1 MRKFYLSALFASV
14 FTAMTFAQT
23 PGQDKSVLL
32 SATVQSNPPEITISW
47 QAISGATAFNVYR
60 KAKTDVAWGTAVATG
75 LAGSSTG
82 WTDNSVQTGTGYEYR
97 VTATGTTTAYGYI
110 YSAVELPEAF
120 YRGKILLVY
129 DTVSTAGLT
138 AEINRWISDVE
149 GDGWEVIKIPVH
161 QDDAV
166 TDVKSRILAEYNY
179 DKENVRS
186 VFIFGR
192 VPVPYSGNIAPDGH
206 SDHVGAWPADGYYAE
221 LTGAW
226 TDITVNNTG
235 ASQERNKNIPG
246 DGKFDQ
252 SAFPTD
258 LELETGRVDMR
269 NLPAFSLSE
278 TQLLKNYLDKN
289 HAYRNK
295 LFNTVNRALIDD
307 NFTSYG
313 EGFSASGWR
322 NFAVLCGSSN
332 IVTTDYFNT
341 MKTGSYQWSYGCGA
355 GSYTSCAGVGNTS
368 NFVNDSLQSIFTM
381 LFGSYFGD
389 WDSPSNNILRATL
402 ANGST
407 LTNCWSGRPFWH
419 FHHMGLGDR
428 IGYSAMRSMNNSSTI
443 YDANNSARGIHMA
456 FMGDPTLRAHI
467 IAPAQ
472 NLVASYLDGK
482 AVLSWTAS
490 QDSVAGYHIFRKTG
504 ATSQYEKINTQVITS
519 TVFTDS
525 CLIQPGIYTY
535 MVRAVRLETTNSG
548 SFYNMSTGI
557 ADNLHNPDFN
567 PLVAGFS
574 IVQNGSQVSITNTSQ
589 NATDFQWDF
598 GDGNSSTQQEP
609 DHNYANDGNYTIT
622 LIASS
627 ACESDT
633 ITAQVNVNT
642 VGAAR
647 FIPIAT
653 ATVYPNPSDGILY
666 VDINN
671 MGNTVY
677 TITVIDV
684 MGKTVHR
691 SEALGTKTR
700 LNLSE
705 LGNGTYYLLIGN
717 NENLLKRK
725 IIIQKP

>member
-32 SATVQSNPPEITISW
+32 SATLQNNPPQITISW
-47 QAISGATAFNVYR
+47 QAISGAAAFDVYR
-60 KAKTDVAWGTAVATG
+60 KAKTDVSWEAAVATG
-75 LAGSSTG
+75 LPGTSTN

-97 VTATGTTTAYGYI
+97 VVATGTTAYGYI
-110 YSAVELPEAF
+110 YSAIELPEAF

-138 AEINRWISDVE
+138 AEIHRWISDVE
-149 GDGWEVIKIPVH
+149 GDGWEVIEIPVH
-161 QDDAV
+161 QNDAV

-186 VFIFGR
+186 VFVFGR

-221 LTGAW
+221 LTGDW
-226 TDITVNNTG
+226 TDIIINNTG
-235 ASQERNKNIPG
+235 ASQERNRNVPG

-258 LELETGRVDMR
+258 LELEAGRVDMR
-269 NLPAFSLSE
+269 NLPAFSQSE

-295 LFNTVNRALIDD
+295 LFKTENRALIDD

-322 NFAVLCGSSN
+322 NFAVLCGASN

-355 GSYTSCAGVGNTS
+355 GSYTGCAGVGSTT

-402 ANGST
+402 ASGST

-419 FHHMGLGDR
+419 FHHMGLGDH
-428 IGYSAMRSMNNSSTI
+428 IGYSAMRSMNNTSAT
-443 YDANNSARGIHMA
+443 YDANNSTRGIHMA
-456 FMGDPTLRAHI
+456 LMGDPTLRAHI

-472 NLVASYLDGK
+472 NLVANYLDGK
-482 AVLSWTAS
+482 ALLSWDAS
-490 QDSVAGYHIFRKTG
+490 PDSVAGYHIFRKTG
-504 ATSQYEKINTQVITS
+504 ATSQYEKINTQMITA

-525 CLIQPGIYTY
+525 CLIEPGIYTY

-557 ADNLHNPDFN
+557 TGSLHNPDFN
-567 PLVAGFS
+567 LLIASFS
-574 IVQNGSQVSITNTSQ
+574 FVQNGSQVSITNTSQ
-589 NATDFQWDF
+589 NATGFQWDF
-598 GDGNSSTQQEP
+598 GDGNGSTQQEP
-609 DHNYANDGNYTIT
+609 DHNYAHDGNYTIT

-627 ACESDT
+627 ACGSDT
-633 ITAQVNVNT
+633 ITAQVHVNT
-642 VGAAR
+642 AGAAGS
-647 FIPIAT
+647 ISYAT
-653 ATVYPNPSDGILY
+653 AIIYPNPTDGILY
-666 VDINN
+666 IDINN
-671 MGNTVY
+671 MENTAY
-677 TITVIDV
+677 TITVFDV

-691 SEALGTKTR
+691 SQTLETKTR

-705 LGNGTYYLLIGN
+705 FGNGAYYLLIGN
-717 NENLLKRK
+717 NEHFLKRK